1 MLGVIL
7 VIALKGLYLGWCRRG
22 KIVFRSFRQDP
33 GVDVI
38 EGVTG
43 ESSSSSSS
51 IVLAAETGVNQ
62 EHGTGTVND
71 ESSVPIPDIEPLFPL
86 LQVRILTKVHT
97 WLLCFIYPCSVGRF
111 ELVFEKF

>member
-1 MLGVIL
+1 LLGVIL

-22 KIVFRSFRQDP
+22 KIVFRTFWQDP

-51 IVLAAETGVNQ
+51 IVLTAETGANQ

-71 ESSVPIPDIEPLFPL
+71 ESSVPIPDIESLFPL
-86 LQVRILTKVHT
+86 LQV
-97 WLLCFIYPCSVGRF
+97 
-111 ELVFEKF
+111 KF

>member
-1 MLGVIL
+1 
-7 VIALKGLYLGWCRRG
+7 
-22 KIVFRSFRQDP
+22 
-33 GVDVI
+33 
-38 EGVTG
+38 VTG

-51 IVLAAETGVNQ
+51 IVLTAETGVNQ

-86 LQVRILTKVHT
+86 LQVRILTKVHS
-97 WLLCFIYPCSVGRF
+97 WLLCFIYPYSVGRF

>member
-1 MLGVIL
+1 M
-7 VIALKGLYLGWCRRG
+7 IALKGLYLGWCRRG
-22 KIVFRSFRQDP
+22 KIVFRTFWQDP

-51 IVLAAETGVNQ
+51 IVLTAETGANQ

-71 ESSVPIPDIEPLFPL
+71 ESSVPIPDIESLFPL
-86 LQVRILTKVHT
+86 LQV
-97 WLLCFIYPCSVGRF
+97 
-111 ELVFEKF
+111 KF